1 MPSLFRLRILP
12 PLLILLALARPLPAL
27 AGNPLSKLK
36 SERPAL
42 DPQKYFEGHTR
53 SWGVFESRSGA
64 PTQVLRTETWGH
76 RRGADLRFEQDLNF
90 SGGKK
95 QHRSWLVHRVDQHHY
110 TATGTGIIGTAHGE
124 TAGNTFHLEFTLDAL
139 PGNPLGHA
147 RMVQWLYLQ
156 RDGVT
161 LINRG
166 VISKAGV
173 TLAEVTEQF
182 RKLR

>member
-1 MPSLFRLRILP
+1 MPSLSRRLLLQR
-12 PLLILLALARPLPAL
+12 LLILLALASPLHAL
-27 AGNPLSKLK
+27 ATNPLDALK
-36 SERPAL
+36 NERPAF
-42 DPQKYFEGHTR
+42 DPQKYFEGHTC
-53 SWGVFESRSGA
+53 SWGVLESRSGA

-76 RRGADLRFEQDLNF
+76 RRGAELRFEQDLSF
-90 SGGKK
+90 ASGKK
-95 QHRSWLVHRVDQHHY
+95 QHRSWLLHRVDQHHY

-124 TAGNTFHLEFTLDAL
+124 TVGNTFHLEFTLDAL
-139 PGNPLGHA
+139 PGNPLGRVHMA
-147 RMVQWLYLQ
+147 QWLYLQ

-166 VISKAGV
+166 VISKVGV